1 MNLLTADQL
10 GEVLERT
17 RQDLFRIETLP
28 SYDTAMTT
36 GDFRR
41 WLEGETEPTWEV
53 RNRGWTRWRSGRVRG
68 GRAAGSGSSTT
79 HPATTSGTPVT
90 GATGTT

>member
-1 MNLLTADQL
+1 MTLLTADQL
-10 GEVLERT
+10 GVVLDRT

-41 WLEGETEPTWEV
+41 WLDGEDEPTYWTSQSRTYP
-53 RNRGWTRWRSGRVRG
+53 RNSPPR
-68 GRAAGSGSSTT
+68 RATGGSSTA
-79 HPATTSGTPVT
+79 ATS
-90 GATGTT
+90 

>member
-10 GEVLERT
+10 GGVLKRT
-17 RQDLFRIETLP
+17 RQDLFRTETRP

-41 WLEGETEPTWEV
+41 WLDGQTKPT
-53 RNRGWTRWRSGRVRG
+53 
-68 GRAAGSGSSTT
+68 
-79 HPATTSGTPVT
+79 
-90 GATGTT
+90 

>member
-41 WLEGETEPTWEV
+41 WLGE
-53 RNRGWTRWRSGRVRG
+53 RASRRGRCAV
-68 GRAAGSGSSTT
+68 AG
-79 HPATTSGTPVT
+79 HP
-90 GATGTT
+90 GAVGA